1 MRELNVNELEQV
13 NGGINYGAE
22 FVGGCVA
29 GVAGAAVATGGM
41 SLPLA
46 GQTCLAGGTISVI
59 GSLVKDIYTWAT
71 DV

>member
-1 MRELNVNELEQV
+1 MRELNVNEVQEV
-13 NGGINYGAE
+13 NGGTNYGAE

-46 GQTCLAGGTISVI
+46 GQTCIAGGTITVLGVVI
-59 GSLVKDIYTWAT
+59 KELFNSITE
-71 DV
+71 